1 MKKIFVQY
9 KITGYNLDRLI
20 NHLKR
25 KGICLYDVKK
35 IDVKTMFVS
44 VKYNQSKNFFAI
56 TEELCYNIVKVKLKG
71 RNYPL
76 FYLYKNL
83 GVLIGAILFI
93 FIATYFNGFILDVK
107 FTGTGSADKIQI
119 EKTLEEYG
127 VKKFSR
133 FSKYDLSDLS
143 ALILRSNKNL
153 SFVSCEKVGNVLRIE
168 SSLVK
173 EQGSVL
179 TGTAE
184 SLVCPIDGI
193 IENLKV
199 YRGSAMFDVGEFVKK
214 GDVLVSNKVVYK
226 EQEITVNVLAVATIL
241 ANTWYY
247 YESDVEQNESA
258 VIGLAENSFDLGE
271 IASTEVFVEQLEQKY
286 IYKVKINYRQVVSV
300 G

>member
-20 NHLKR
+20 NLLKR

-35 IDVKTMFVS
+35 QDAKTMFVS
-44 VKYNQSKNFFAI
+44 VNYNQSKKLFAI
-56 TEELCYNIVKVKLKG
+56 TKELCYNISKVKIKG
-71 RNYPL
+71 KNYPIYY
-76 FYLYKNL
+76 FYKNF
-83 GVLIGAILFI
+83 GILIGAIVFI

-107 FTGTGSADKIQI
+107 FVGTGGVTSTQIQ
-119 EKTLEEYG
+119 KTLNSLG

-133 FSKYDLSDLS
+133 FNSYDLSELS
-143 ALILRSNKNL
+143 SLILRENQNL

-173 EQGSVL
+173 DHGGVL

-184 SLVCPIDGI
+184 SLICPIDGV
-193 IENLKV
+193 IENLKI
-199 YRGSAMFDVGEFVKK
+199 YRGRAMFNVGDFVKK
-214 GDVLVSNKVVYK
+214 GDVLVSGKVIYK
-226 EQEITVNVLAVATIL
+226 EQEIAVNVLAVATII
-241 ANTWYY
+241 ANAWFY
-247 YESDVEQNESA
+247 YESDVEQNEN
-258 VIGLAENSFDLGE
+258 VIIGFAENSFNLGE
-271 IASTEVFVEQLEQKY
+271 IVSTEVLVDNIEQKF